1 MSSAGRLEL
10 SGVPAKAALAQP
22 SSIVQQPPEGLCH
35 SCVDAWHG
43 ACGSAHQL
51 IVSQGIL
58 CRDRPVQVLM
68 DCGYSG
74 SINQGCLPASRR
86 ASLQVAC
93 IVQCLRP
100 ALG

>member
-1 MSSAGRLEL
+1 MASAGRVEL
-10 SGVPAKAALAQP
+10 SGVPAKAALAQ
-22 SSIVQQPPEGLCH
+22 SSSNVQQPPEGLRH
-35 SCVDAWHG
+35 SWHG

-74 SINQGCLPASRR
+74 SIDQGCLPASGR
-86 ASLQVAC
+86 ASLQAAC